1 MAVIGTFSS
10 FTTARLGIYASQA
23 SLNITGNNIANINTT
38 GYTRQRLDLVSLY
51 SKNTGKYAN
60 VFNTNIG
67 YGVLTE
73 SRTQLRDPFLDIRY
87 RNENTNLAANAEKY
101 NGLYQLSH
109 TLDEVNKGTEKDEGY
124 GVIQACLK
132 NFVTAL
138 EELHKNVGSQEFD
151 RQVRGE
157 AESLTTFFKEAAK
170 ALQSVYDGKE
180 EEFTQTIKETNL
192 LLTDIRDLNE
202 QIRTAALYGDNA
214 LELRDQRNLDLDK
227 LSEMMH
233 INVEYSMERVDQFTE
248 VEKLTVTIAGSKGPD
263 GKPIKLIDG
272 IYGAQISLQ
281 EREPQLN
288 PNADASKILA
298 AKDQAQADAEAA
310 FPITDQMIEERVTL
324 LRDGPNG
331 NDGIDAANP
340 ITESPWKERLEALE
354 EKKIAE
360 KVKEAEESFT
370 DTTTDA
376 EKEAA
381 LKKAEEDGKK
391 AAQDALD
398 DEWETEMQAKAER
411 LAKKELKAEQQEAI
425 NNAVANDPNLAQ
437 AVKTYGKYL
446 KKDGTATNDLYKKN
460 ADGSI
465 VYEDGKPVYADDV
478 MTYENEKF
486 LLQVDPL
493 KDRRERLMI
502 DSSTVSKKS
511 EVVELNDTVLYG
523 KIQSQRELLTEEGEY
538 ASETDLNKNTD
549 PPRLSGDPDAS
560 SKRGIPFYQ
569 KALNSLARQFAE
581 EFNQANQLPATTVY
595 QMNQATAGTVADT
608 DTFKDADGNPL
619 EYTYTAADGTTQTK
633 QITVKDVTKEVEQ
646 EKRDENGNVVLDPNG
661 DPVME
666 KVRVPYTLKDVA
678 NGTITEEEYAQAGA
692 MLNVLAEKG
701 VKDPLYEFY
710 DGGVLFSNNGNTN
723 DPSNITASNIT
734 ISHGWATETVH
745 ILNDKRPDSYREDG
759 SVIHH
764 TSRNENIQHMITL
777 FDKQLEYDARD
788 MQADSAATLPIFK
801 GSFREVYTTIEGI
814 LGTEQNITGGKMD
827 NYQLMTLNLEND
839 RQSVSGV
846 DLNDEATN
854 MMQFSKSYAAACRL
868 LTTID
873 SMLDKLINGT
883 AI

>member
-1 MAVIGTFSS
+1 
-10 FTTARLGIYASQA
+10 
-23 SLNITGNNIANINTT
+23 
-38 GYTRQRLDLVSLY
+38 
-51 SKNTGKYAN
+51 
-60 VFNTNIG
+60 
-67 YGVLTE
+67 
-73 SRTQLRDPFLDIRY
+73 
-87 RNENTNLAANAEKY
+87 
-101 NGLYQLSH
+101 
-109 TLDEVNKGTEKDEGY
+109 
-124 GVIQACLK
+124 
-132 NFVTAL
+132 
-138 EELHKNVGSQEFD
+138 
-151 RQVRGE
+151 
-157 AESLTTFFKEAAK
+157 
-170 ALQSVYDGKE
+170 
-180 EEFTQTIKETNL
+180 
-192 LLTDIRDLNE
+192 
-202 QIRTAALYGDNA
+202 
-214 LELRDQRNLDLDK
+214 
-227 LSEMMH
+227 
-233 INVEYSMERVDQFTE
+233 
-248 VEKLTVTIAGSKGPD
+248 
-263 GKPIKLIDG
+263 
-272 IYGAQISLQ
+272 
-281 EREPQLN
+281 
-288 PNADASKILA
+288 
-298 AKDQAQADAEAA
+298 
-310 FPITDQMIEERVTL
+310 
-324 LRDGPNG
+324 
-331 NDGIDAANP
+331 
-340 ITESPWKERLEALE
+340 
-354 EKKIAE
+354 
-360 KVKEAEESFT
+360 
-370 DTTTDA
+370 
-376 EKEAA
+376 
-381 LKKAEEDGKK
+381 
-391 AAQDALD
+391 
-398 DEWETEMQAKAER
+398 
-411 LAKKELKAEQQEAI
+411 
-425 NNAVANDPNLAQ
+425 
-437 AVKTYGKYL
+437 
-446 KKDGTATNDLYKKN
+446 
-460 ADGSI
+460 
-465 VYEDGKPVYADDV
+465 
-478 MTYENEKF
+478 
-486 LLQVDPL
+486 
-493 KDRRERLMI
+493 
-502 DSSTVSKKS
+502 
-511 EVVELNDTVLYG
+511 
-523 KIQSQRELLTEEGEY
+523 
-538 ASETDLNKNTD
+538 
-549 PPRLSGDPDAS
+549 
-560 SKRGIPFYQ
+560 
-569 KALNSLARQFAE
+569 
-581 EFNQANQLPATTVY
+581 
-595 QMNQATAGTVADT
+595 MNQATAGTVADT

>member
-1 MAVIGTFSS
+1 MD
-10 FTTARLGIYASQA
+10 
-23 SLNITGNNIANINTT
+23 AN
-38 GYTRQRLDLVSLY
+38 
-51 SKNTGKYAN
+51 
-60 VFNTNIG
+60 
-67 YGVLTE
+67 
-73 SRTQLRDPFLDIRY
+73 
-87 RNENTNLAANAEKY
+87 
-101 NGLYQLSH
+101 
-109 TLDEVNKGTEKDEGY
+109 
-124 GVIQACLK
+124 
-132 NFVTAL
+132 
-138 EELHKNVGSQEFD
+138 
-151 RQVRGE
+151 GE
-157 AESLTTFFKEAAK
+157 
-170 ALQSVYDGKE
+170 
-180 EEFTQTIKETNL
+180 
-192 LLTDIRDLNE
+192 
-202 QIRTAALYGDNA
+202 
-214 LELRDQRNLDLDK
+214 
-227 LSEMMH
+227 
-233 INVEYSMERVDQFTE
+233 
-248 VEKLTVTIAGSKGPD
+248 
-263 GKPIKLIDG
+263 LIDPP
-272 IYGAQISLQ
+272 
-281 EREPQLN
+281 E
-288 PNADASKILA
+288 
-298 AKDQAQADAEAA
+298 
-310 FPITDQMIEERVTL
+310 F
-324 LRDGPNG
+324 
-331 NDGIDAANP
+331 
-340 ITESPWKERLEALE
+340 
-354 EKKIAE
+354 
-360 KVKEAEESFT
+360 
-370 DTTTDA
+370 
-376 EKEAA
+376 
-381 LKKAEEDGKK
+381 
-391 AAQDALD
+391 
-398 DEWETEMQAKAER
+398 
-411 LAKKELKAEQQEAI
+411 
-425 NNAVANDPNLAQ
+425 
-437 AVKTYGKYL
+437 
-446 KKDGTATNDLYKKN
+446 TNDLYEKD
-460 ADGSI
+460 ADGAI
-465 VYEDGKPVYADDV
+465 VYKDGKPVYADDV

-502 DSSTVSKKS
+502 DSNTVSKKS

-560 SKRGIPFYQ
+560 SKRGIPLYQ
-569 KALNSLARQFAE
+569 KALNCLARQFAE

-801 GSFREVYTTIEGI
+801 GSFREVYTTI
-814 LGTEQNITGGKMD
+814 
-827 NYQLMTLNLEND
+827 
-839 RQSVSGV
+839 
-846 DLNDEATN
+846 
-854 MMQFSKSYAAACRL
+854 
-868 LTTID
+868 
-873 SMLDKLINGT
+873 
-883 AI
+883 